1 METWQVARL
10 LAQNLTEFL
19 LDVLISNLVNQV
31 NWLLA
36 LSVLDISIGSLEDEF
51 SDSLGAI
58 HVFLALD

>member
-36 LSVLDISIGSLEDEF
+36 LSVLDISIGSLKDEF